1 MESQENKELENQYRL
16 LLNLEKVEGFRLWR
30 DEVCL
35 PVLDQ
40 IEAQMAT
47 PLELTEANLK
57 ALVMY
62 RNLVSSLFEGIFKQ
76 IRTQKEIDE
85 K

>member
-1 MESQENKELENQYRL
+1 
-16 LLNLEKVEGFRLWR
+16 
-30 DEVCL
+30 
-35 PVLDQ
+35 VLDQ